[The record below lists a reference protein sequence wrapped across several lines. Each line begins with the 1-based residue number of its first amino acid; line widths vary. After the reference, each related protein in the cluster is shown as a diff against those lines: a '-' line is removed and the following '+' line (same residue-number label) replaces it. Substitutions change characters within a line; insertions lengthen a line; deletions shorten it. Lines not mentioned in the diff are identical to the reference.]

1 MKKGVGSESG
11 SISQR
16 YGSGDPDSDPRQN
29 VTDPQHW
36 IFIKSARLCM
46 IICARIT
53 GGKSIGFL
61 EDMARLN
68 VGLTRAKLALILI
81 GNLDTLAV
89 SI

>member
-1 MKKGVGSESG
+1 MYCSCYVGNKYFTVYCHAQL
-11 SISQR
+11 I
-16 YGSGDPDSDPRQN
+16 
-29 VTDPQHW
+29 
-36 IFIKSARLCM
+36 
-46 IICARIT
+46 

-89 SI
+89 SR

>member
-1 MKKGVGSESG
+1 VL
-11 SISQR
+11 
-16 YGSGDPDSDPRQN
+16 
-29 VTDPQHW
+29 
-36 IFIKSARLCM
+36 A
-46 IICARIT
+46 

-89 SI
+89 SR

>member
-1 MKKGVGSESG
+1 MCVCTVAATSE
-11 SISQR
+11 I
-16 YGSGDPDSDPRQN
+16 N
-29 VTDPQHW
+29 
-36 IFIKSARLCM
+36 IFTTLFTVMTLCA
-46 IICARIT
+46 CIT

-89 SI
+89 SR

>member
-1 MKKGVGSESG
+1 MCICTVAATSE
-11 SISQR
+11 I
-16 YGSGDPDSDPRQN
+16 N
-29 VTDPQHW
+29 
-36 IFIKSARLCM
+36 IFTTVFTVM
-46 IICARIT
+46 TICARIT

-89 SI
+89 SR

>member
-1 MKKGVGSESG
+1 
-11 SISQR
+11 
-16 YGSGDPDSDPRQN
+16 
-29 VTDPQHW
+29 
-36 IFIKSARLCM
+36 M
-46 IICARIT
+46 ILCARIT

-89 SI
+89 SR

>member
-1 MKKGVGSESG
+1 
-11 SISQR
+11 
-16 YGSGDPDSDPRQN
+16 
-29 VTDPQHW
+29 
-36 IFIKSARLCM
+36 M
-46 IICARIT
+46 ILCARIA

-89 SI
+89 SR